1 MPFRTRSAAHWVCLA
16 AAAACWLALAVLG
29 ALLEPAPEGHG
40 THTQL
45 GLPPCRFFELT
56 GWPCPGCG
64 VTTAVVLATHGEL
77 ARAFVTQPFGA
88 ALALGMAMFPVWAL
102 VQALRGRD
110 LGERRPAWAN
120 RTTLVAAALLALGA
134 WAYRLIAAPG

>member
-1 MPFRTRSAAHWVCLA
+1 MPFRTCSAAHWICLA
-16 AAAACWLALAVLG
+16 AAAVCLLALAALG
-29 ALLEPAPEGHG
+29 TLLEPAPQGHG

-45 GLPPCRFFELT
+45 GLPPCGFLELS

-64 VTTAVVLATHGEL
+64 VTTAAVLAARGEF
-77 ARAFVTQPFGA
+77 ARAFSTQPFGA
-88 ALALGMAMFPVWAL
+88 ALALGLALFPAWAL

-120 RTTLVAAALLALGA
+120 RFTLAAGVVLALGA
-134 WAYRLIAAPG
+134 WGYRLLAAA